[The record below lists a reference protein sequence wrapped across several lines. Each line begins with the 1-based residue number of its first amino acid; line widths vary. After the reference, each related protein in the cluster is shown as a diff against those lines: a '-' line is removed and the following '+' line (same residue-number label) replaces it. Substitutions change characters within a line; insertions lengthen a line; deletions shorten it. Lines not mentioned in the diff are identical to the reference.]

1 MNVTVVRYRV
11 KADRAQEN
19 IEFISA
25 VFAELKEKSPPGF
38 HYASFNLEDGV
49 SFIHVAALDEGVE
62 GNPLPQMEAFKR
74 FVADIKER
82 CEEPPAATPASVV
95 GAYNM
100 FS

>member
-1 MNVTVVRYRV
+1 MNVTIVRYKV

-19 IEFISA
+19 IDHISA
-25 VFAELKEKSPPGF
+25 VFAELKAKAPPGL

-49 SFIHVAALDEGVE
+49 SFVHIAALDDGME
-62 GNPLPQMEAFKR
+62 GNPLPQMDAFKR

-82 CEEPPAATPASVV
+82 CEEPPAATPASLV
-95 GAYNM
+95 GAFNV